1 MSIATISLI
10 TDIDAAQIVNQL
22 ANLLS
27 QDIANIEGKKSL
39 IARTRQWIE
48 SIVHRKD
55 AKAVGDALA
64 SILRT
69 LDDVDISKLQY
80 KSIHAHQKRGKKVR
94 KEATETPCITPKRRR
109 RLPHNS
115 CSILHDT
122 GEVSDDDSLPKIYLS
137 NSDRYQRAKR
147 SFVQSQNS
155 CSMMGISLKAMNA
168 PVSTVKDDAVDNISQ
183 DLITTLIHDAAV
195 LRRDLYKYLSEFDTD
210 DIKNLV
216 EGSKCSSSGIAISN
230 IHQTMINDLT
240 SALLQR
246 ISLHPESPSMRLSAI
261 ITLDS
266 LRQLELSD
274 LGYRCILDILLDEST
289 NTSLSLNLYAEI
301 LSECHA
307 YENPMR
313 LLSSITKLMERA
325 LDMQKQIKSKECTDI
340 LRAISHIMVRR
351 QNILSSLLNQ
361 DTKRSAELR
370 KEIDAYRRLCDS
382 MSVSFDSISNWIAP
396 TMSRDVK
403 EEVISALQAEGILS
417 MFCELGGDEIS
428 PQKVEDYPY
437 PECLSLRAAH
447 DRMGPCEGVNRLL
460 SHPVSYEPSIAK
472 PDYFAEDS
480 SRCNLLEVDD
490 TEYPFA
496 NASDDVV
503 VNVLS
508 FLGYRSLARA
518 SQVCTSWRRASN
530 SPVIWAGLYFT
541 KFRNR
546 SPRFEGEFA
555 VDIDIAKDSDY
566 FGKFR
571 KIGNAAERQT
581 FATTCT
587 QYDWKHMF
595 MSKYAVEKKHNGKK
609 SCSIIGCLY
618 VIRRKDH
625 FRSHMKR

>member
-1 MSIATISLI
+1 MLLRTNLRCR
-10 TDIDAAQIVNQL
+10 DIKQTFHGRK
-22 ANLLS
+22 
-27 QDIANIEGKKSL
+27 DIESIEGKKSL

-48 SIVHRKD
+48 SIVCRKD

-80 KSIHAHQKRGKKVR
+80 KSIHAHNHKKRGKKVR
-94 KEATETPCITPKRRR
+94 KEATETPCISPKRRR

-168 PVSTVKDDAVDNISQ
+168 PVSKTVKDDADNISQ

-240 SALLQR
+240 FTLLQR

-289 NTSLSLNLYAEI
+289 NTSLNLNFYAEI
-301 LSECHA
+301 LSDCHA

-313 LLSSITKLMERA
+313 LLSSITKLVERA
-325 LDMQKQIKSKECTDI
+325 FEMQKQNNIEECSDI

-351 QNILSSLLNQ
+351 QNILSSLNQ
-361 DTKRSAELR
+361 DTNCSPVLR
-370 KEIDAYRRLCDS
+370 KEIESYRRLCDS

-428 PQKVEDYPY
+428 PQKVEEYPY

-460 SHPVSYEPSIAK
+460 SHPVSYEPSIAII
-472 PDYFAEDS
+472 YFAEDS
-480 SRCNLLEVDD
+480 SRCYLLEVDD

-546 SPRFEGEFA
+546 SPRFEGELSA
-555 VDIDIAKDSDY
+555 DIDIAKDSDY

>member
-69 LDDVDISKLQY
+69 LDDVDTSKLQY

-382 MSVSFDSISNWIAP
+382 MSVSFDSISNWISP

>member
-382 MSVSFDSISNWIAP
+382 MSVSFDSISNWISP

-403 EEVISALQAEGILS
+403 EEVMSALQAEGILS

-428 PQKVEDYPY
+428 PQKVEEYPY
-437 PECLSLRAAH
+437 LECLSLRAAH
-447 DRMGPCEGVNRLL
+447 DRMGPLDGVNRLL

-472 PDYFAEDS
+472 PDCFAEDS
-480 SRCNLLEVDD
+480 SRCDLLEVDD

-503 VNVLS
+503 VDVLS

-587 QYDWKHMF
+587 QYDWKHIF